1 MRIARE
7 IIETLRME
15 LGLLK
20 YKGGHLNLQAQQR
33 KVNLI
38 TETKIAGFSFGSLVV
53 SGNTFSVS
61 SINIHSVEESFE
73 TSALCKIETFEK
85 FESINLSIRKANF
98 SELLKVEK
106 IDVETFIVPQDQYL
120 NFQNVRFQSFPKCS
134 LEPYKSINF
143 FSEQMFSRPTKIRNF
158 ELLSKR
164 RVVRSNLPIG
174 ILCAYYV
181 PHEYVERDKIFNAL
195 NFLKTKYNI
204 SILKFFAYYKDIPI
218 EVSKLI
224 KIAPSKRLFIQFDK
238 DKLENYLSHRK
249 MGLRN
254 LLVFRYE
261 DKFLYYPT

>member
-7 IIETLRME
+7 IIETLKME

-20 YKGGHLNLQAQQR
+20 YKGGHLDLQTQQR

-38 TETKIAGFSFGSLVV
+38 TETRIAGFSFGSLVV
-53 SGNTFSVS
+53 AGSTFSVS
-61 SINIHSVEESFE
+61 SINIHSVDESFE
-73 TSALCKIETFEK
+73 TSALCKIATFEK

-106 IDVETFIVPQDQYL
+106 ITVETSIIPQEQYF
-120 NFQNVRFQSFPKCS
+120 NFQNVCFKLFSKHS
-134 LEPYKSINF
+134 LELSKSINF
-143 FSEQMFSRPTKIRNF
+143 FSEQMFNNPTKIRNF
-158 ELLSKR
+158 ELISKKR
-164 RVVRSNLPIG
+164 AVRSNLPID
-174 ILCAYYV
+174 ILYAYYV
-181 PHEYVERDKIFNAL
+181 PHDYVERDKILNAL

-204 SILKFFAYYKDIPI
+204 SMLKFFAYYKDIPI
-218 EVSKLI
+218 ELSKLI
-224 KIAPSKRLFIQFDK
+224 KIAPSKRLLIQFDK